1 MKQYAKSII
10 YFTFPLIIGNL
21 CACRS
26 AKSGTDRTQ
35 ADTSL
40 SQLERI
46 EHNASGTIS
55 SQVKTKETEKGN
67 TWRIVCNFD
76 TSLPVDPQTGLP
88 PTSSIEIEGSETETQ
103 TSQEDNESARVSD
116 NLSKQN
122 AIDLDTSDQSEKQ
135 TDNEHTVFAG
145 IDKGIKTG
153 LIIGIPIILIILI
166 AIIHAR
172 KKNTSK

>member
-26 AKSGTDRTQ
+26 AKSGIDRTQ

-88 PTSSIEIEGSETETQ
+88 PTSSIEIEGGETETQ

-122 AIDLDTSDQSEKQ
+122 AIDLDASDQSERQ

-153 LIIGIPIILIILI
+153 LIIGIPIVLIILI
-166 AIIHAR
+166 VIGHAR

>member
-10 YFTFPLIIGNL
+10 YFTLPLIIGNL

-26 AKSGTDRTQ
+26 AKSGIDKTQ

-46 EHNASGTIS
+46 EHNVSGTIS

-88 PTSSIEIEGSETETQ
+88 EIEGSGTETQ
-103 TSQEDNESARVSD
+103 TSQEDNESARISD

-122 AIDLDTSDQSEKQ
+122 VIDLDTSNQSEKQ
-135 TDNEHTVFAG
+135 TGNEHTVFAG

-166 AIIHAR
+166 AISYAR

>member
-10 YFTFPLIIGNL
+10 FCAFPLIIGSL

-26 AKSGTDRTQ
+26 AKSGIDRTQ
-35 ADTSL
+35 TDMSL

-46 EHNASGTIS
+46 EHNVSGTIS

-76 TSLPVDPQTGLP
+76 TSLPVNPQTGLP
-88 PTSSIEIEGSETETQ
+88 PTSSIEIEGSETETH
-103 TSQEDNESARVSD
+103 TSQEDNKSARVSD

-122 AIDLDTSDQSEKQ
+122 AINLDTSNQFERQ
-135 TDNEHTVFAG
+135 TDNEYTAFAG
-145 IDKGIKTG
+145 IDKGIRTG
-153 LIIGIPIILIILI
+153 LIIGIPIVLIILALI
-166 AIIHAR
+166 SHAR
-172 KKNTSK
+172 KKDTSK